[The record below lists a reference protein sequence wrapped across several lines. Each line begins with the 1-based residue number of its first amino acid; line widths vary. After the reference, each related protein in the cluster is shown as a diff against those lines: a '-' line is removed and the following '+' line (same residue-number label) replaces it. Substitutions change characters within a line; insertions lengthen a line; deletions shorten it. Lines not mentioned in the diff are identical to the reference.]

1 MIIVGAD
8 NPAVRWSL
16 RSSSSSS
23 SPSSPSSPSPS
34 GPQGGA
40 LVAVSDHLGRTPRW
54 SIAAMAAGFV
64 LLCLLQAPGRLAAD
78 TKLDLAVDPAGFLA
92 ASTHLWRSSSD
103 FGLLPNQY
111 VGYLFPMGS
120 FFAGGKVLGLPP
132 WVTQRL
138 WMALILTVASW
149 GVIRLADT
157 LRVGGRTHRVIGGIA
172 YSVSPFVLGK
182 IGSTSVAL
190 TGSAM
195 LPWMVLPLVLAV
207 RRDSSGSL
215 RQLSP
220 RRAAALSGLAIFATG
235 GVNASVTLDVLLCP
249 AVVLV
254 LAGTDRRAW
263 ALRGWWILSVL
274 LATGWWVLA
283 LATQRRYGLNFLP
296 YTETAVTTTATT
308 SVGEALRGASDW
320 MAYLR
325 LPSPWLPAA
334 SEYVTTFA
342 AVLGSGLVAA
352 LGVWGLARA
361 DLPARRFLVL
371 TFGVGVVAICAAYP
385 GQPASPLADTVR
397 DLFGAPFGFLRNVYK
412 FQPVVRLPMAL
423 GLAHALSVAASW
435 RRPDRGGAVGGV
447 RRRDPIIRFIRRGRP
462 VGRRRV
468 AARRPGL
475 VVVVVTVVTA
485 ACVIAGMTPALAGK
499 LTPAGTFRNVP
510 GYWGQA
516 AQWLARNPAGGR
528 TLVLPGTA
536 FGEYSWGRP
545 LDEPMQ
551 WLAQTPWGVRS
562 LIPLGGTGVI
572 RWMDGIERQ
581 LTLGSAPGLA
591 EALARAGIGQVLVR
605 NDLQNKD
612 WDVPPSSA
620 QISGALRGS
629 GLQQAARFGP
639 MLPARSAGN
648 ARLVPA
654 LRNPTQRVPALEVWV
669 VPGGA
674 SMVQA
679 YPAATALI
687 VSGGAEA
694 TVEMAAQRVLPD
706 QAAVLAG
713 DLAATAGPT
722 AAGPTADNPTAADPA
737 AADVVGPRTTWVVT
751 DTFTRRDNRFG
762 LVHGAQ
768 SYVLGPHEDVAGATG
783 PPDQWTDR
791 PAAEHQTTAGYV
803 GGMSVTASSY
813 GFELVAAPD
822 LAPANAVDGDPSSA
836 WQSLR
841 TDRGSA
847 GQWLQ
852 VDVARTVE
860 VPTLTVQLLE
870 ESPSRPTV
878 RALRVTTQAGSVVTP
893 VKPIESAQQLA
904 VPTGPT
910 RWFRVGFEQVAG
922 GGGPFL
928 GAGIRELTIPG
939 IRFQRYLQAPSDMA
953 RWFSG
958 TASGRIVYAFARNRA
973 DPSQPFED
981 DEERQL
987 SRRFDVP
994 RPLAFTVRG
1003 AAVPIAPLLTGAGGM
1018 SDGRQDG
1025 TGGQSARGDGSS
1037 SVATGPGQ
1045 SGTEPVALPCGSGP
1059 MVIIDGQRYSTRL
1072 DGRPDDA
1079 GALRSVT
1086 MSLCTDGGTVTLSAG
1101 PHLLTTEPGSAPF
1114 AVGSLTLVDGA
1125 LAAPS
1130 VPVRGTRITGW
1141 TSERRTVEIAAG
1153 ERSYL
1158 AVRENANASW
1168 TATVNGV
1175 SLPVIRLDGWQQGW
1189 IIPAGVA
1196 GTIVIVNRPG
1206 QTYRRDLGVGMIMV
1220 AGLIALAVLPAG
1232 LRKPAGRASRGQRTR
1247 RWGTRR
1253 WGTGRWGTGRWVRRQ
1268 QPEQVRDQL
1277 RYGVI
1282 AAGMCAVTLVA
1293 GPVALVIPALVAVAR
1308 RWSTGLS
1315 WLAAGCVGAAVT
1327 VVALTP
1333 DSLPGSGRGAFGWQV
1348 QLCGAGAFA
1357 CVLTS
1362 TAVRRVVRPA
1372 DRPSVSVP
1380 AQSDRR

>member
-1 MIIVGAD
+1 MIIFR
-8 NPAVRWSL
+8 P
-16 RSSSSSS
+16 RSSAGRWLA
-23 SPSSPSSPSPS
+23 SP
-34 GPQGGA
+34 GPQCDA
-40 LVAVSDHLGRTPRW
+40 PVAASDHRDHLGRAPRW
-54 SIAAMAAGFV
+54 CIAAMAAGFV

-78 TKLDLAVDPAGFLA
+78 TKLDLAVDPVRFLA
-92 ASTHLWRSSSD
+92 ANTHLWRSTSD

-111 VGYLFPMGS
+111 VGYVFPMGS
-120 FFAGGKVLGLPP
+120 FFVSGKVLGLPP

-149 GVIRLADT
+149 GVIRLADA
-157 LRVGGRTHRVIGGIA
+157 LRVGGRAQRVIGGIA
-172 YSVSPFVLGK
+172 YSASPFVLGK

-207 RRDSSGSL
+207 RRDAVGSL
-215 RQLSP
+215 RRLSP

-249 AVVLV
+249 AVWLV

-283 LATQRRYGLNFLP
+283 LGMQRRYGLNFLP
-296 YTETAVTTTATT
+296 YTETATTTTATT

-385 GQPASPLADTVR
+385 GQPASPFADTVR

-412 FQPVVRLPMAL
+412 FQPVVRLPMVL
-423 GLAHALSVAASW
+423 GLAHALSVAAAW
-435 RRPDRGGAVGGV
+435 
-447 RRRDPIIRFIRRGRP
+447 RRRDRSGAVDRRGRP
-462 VGRRRV
+462 VGRGRV
-468 AARRPGL
+468 AARQPGV
-475 VVVVVTVVTA
+475 VVVVVTVA
-485 ACVIAGMTPALAGK
+485 SVIAGMTPALAGRI
-499 LTPAGTFRNVP
+499 TPTGAFRDVP

-516 AQWLARNPAGGR
+516 ADWLARNPTGGR

-536 FGEYSWGRP
+536 FGEYDWGRP

-551 WLAQTPWGVRS
+551 WLARTPWGVRS
-562 LIPLGGTGVI
+562 LIPLGGIGVM
-572 RWMDGIERQ
+572 RWMDGIERE

-591 EALARAGIGQVLVR
+591 EALSRAGVGQVLVR

-620 QISGALRGS
+620 QISRALRGS
-629 GLQQAARFGP
+629 GLRQTARFGP
-639 MLPARSAGN
+639 MVPARTAAK

-674 SMVQA
+674 SLVQA

-694 TVEMAAQRVLPD
+694 TVAMAAQRVLPD
-706 QAAVLAG
+706 QATVLAS
-713 DLAATAGPT
+713 DLAGTAGPT
-722 AAGPTADNPTAADPA
+722 AAGLTAAGPAAAEPAVAGPTAADPA

-768 SYVLGPHEDVAGATG
+768 SYVLGPHEDVAGASG

-791 PAAEHQTTAGYV
+791 AVAGHQTTAGYV
-803 GGMSVTASSY
+803 GGMSVIASSY
-813 GFELVAAPD
+813 GFELAAAPS
-822 LAPANAVDGDPSSA
+822 LAPANAVDGDPGSA
-836 WQSLR
+836 WQSVR
-841 TDRGSA
+841 TDGGSA

-852 VDVARTVE
+852 VDVARMVE

-870 ESPSRPTV
+870 ESPSRPIV

-904 VPTGPT
+904 VPAGPT
-910 RWFRVGFEQVAG
+910 RWFRVGFEQVTG
-922 GGGPFL
+922 DGDPFL
-928 GAGIRELTIPG
+928 GAGIREMTIPG

-958 TASGRIVYAFARNRA
+958 ADSGRIVYAFARNRA

-1003 AAVPIAPLLTGAGGM
+1003 EAVPIAPAPIGA
-1018 SDGRQDG
+1018 
-1025 TGGQSARGDGSS
+1025 GGQSASGDDSS
-1037 SVATGPGQ
+1037 WVAADPGQ
-1045 SGTEPVALPCGSGP
+1045 PSTEPLALPCGSGP
-1059 MVIIDGQRYSTRL
+1059 TVIIDGQRYSTRL
-1072 DGRPDDA
+1072 DGLPDD
-1079 GALRSVT
+1079 GRALRSVT

-1114 AVGSLTLVDGA
+1114 AVGSLTLVDSA
-1125 LAAPS
+1125 LVAPA
-1130 VPVRGTRITGW
+1130 VPVRATRIAGW
-1141 TSERRTVEIAAG
+1141 TPERRMVEIAAG

-1168 TATVNGV
+1168 TATMNGV
-1175 SLPVIRLDGWQQGW
+1175 SLAAIRVDGWQQGW

-1196 GTIVIVNRPG
+1196 GTIVILNRPG
-1206 QTYRRDLGVGMIMV
+1206 QTYRRDLGAGMIMV
-1220 AGLIALAVLPAG
+1220 AGLIVLAVLPSG
-1232 LRKPAGRASRGQRTR
+1232 RRKRTGRASRGRSAGR
-1247 RWGTRR
+1247 RGIGRWGTAR
-1253 WGTGRWGTGRWVRRQ
+1253 WDAGRWGTGRWVRRQ
-1268 QPEQVRDQL
+1268 QPEQVRDHL

-1282 AAGMCAVTLVA
+1282 AGGMCAVTLVA
-1293 GPVALVIPALVAVAR
+1293 GPAGLVVPALVTVTR

-1315 WLAAGCVGAAVT
+1315 WLAAGCVGAAAT
-1327 VVALTP
+1327 AVALAP

-1362 TAVRRVVRPA
+1362 TAVRRGARPV
-1372 DRPSVSVP
+1372 DLPSASVL
-1380 AQSDRR
+1380 AQTVQRCDSDAGITAQKSHS